1 LSILITGGSGFIG
14 SYTILELMNE
24 RKAEKIVIY
33 DLAPPS
39 LRPILDHLGKEVIYV
54 DGNILDF
61 GRLLETI
68 KKYDIKGIIHT
79 SILGN
84 FKSMKENPMNC
95 IATNSNGTLNVLEL
109 ARINNLKVV
118 YTSSGA
124 VYGETKKPAK
134 ENFPLRPDDMYGMIK
149 ATCELLGEQYAK
161 TYGLDYVAVRLY
173 FVYGQDRLYNP
184 RPSKEILD
192 PPITPTDVL
201 TAFVQ
206 KSVRGETLK
215 FKKGGDLSLDFTYVK
230 DAAHGILLAYFTK
243 KPPHRIYN
251 ISSGKAHT
259 LKEIAHIVNRC
270 SGNKYVEIGSGT
282 VEGWP
287 PRPKFLNNT
296 LARNELDYLPK
307 FDIDKGLFE
316 FYHMVKGHS

>member
-1 LSILITGGSGFIG
+1 MSILITGGSGFIG
-14 SYTILELMNE
+14 SYTILELINE

-33 DLAPPS
+33 DLAAPS
-39 LRPILDHLGKEVIYV
+39 FRSILDRVGKEVIYV

-61 GRLLETI
+61 GKLLETI

-79 SILGN
+79 SLLGN

-95 IATNSNGTLNVLEL
+95 IATNFNGTLNVLEL

-124 VYGETKKPAK
+124 VYGETMKPAK
-134 ENFPLRPDDMYGMIK
+134 EIFPIRPGDMYGMIK

-161 TYGLDYVAVRLY
+161 TYDLDYVAVRLY
-173 FVYGQDRLYNP
+173 FVYGQDRLYIS
-184 RPSKEILD
+184 RPFKELLD

-206 KSVRGETLK
+206 QSVRGEALK
-215 FKKGGDLSLDFTYVK
+215 FKKGGDLDLDFTYVK
-230 DAAHGILLAYFTK
+230 DAAHGVLLAYFTK
-243 KPPHRIYN
+243 KPPHRVYN
-251 ISSGKAHT
+251 ISSGEAHS
-259 LKEIAHIVNRC
+259 LKEIAQIINRY
-270 SGNKYVEIGSGT
+270 SGSKYVEIGSGT

-287 PRPKFLNNT
+287 PRPKFLDNT
-296 LARNELDYLPK
+296 LARNELGYIPQ
-307 FDIDKGLFE
+307 FDIDKGLIE
-316 FYHMVKGHS
+316 FYRMVKGHP